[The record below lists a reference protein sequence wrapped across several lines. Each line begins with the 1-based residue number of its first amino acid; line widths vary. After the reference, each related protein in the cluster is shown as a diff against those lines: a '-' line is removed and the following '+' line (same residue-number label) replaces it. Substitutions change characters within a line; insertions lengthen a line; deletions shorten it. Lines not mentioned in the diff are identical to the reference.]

1 MHPSWG
7 SRQFN
12 QIEMVTM
19 RGKTQLEGV
28 EDNQADLTTI
38 AMLMELC
45 QELETPKKRSTKE
58 IETKTWSREN
68 YPDYTSL
75 EVAESS
81 KRVYQSTFNH
91 ESFGAS

>member
-1 MHPSWG
+1 
-7 SRQFN
+7 
-12 QIEMVTM
+12 MVTM

-58 IETKTWSREN
+58 IETKT
-68 YPDYTSL
+68 
-75 EVAESS
+75 
-81 KRVYQSTFNH
+81 
-91 ESFGAS
+91 